1 MARIY
6 KIPRGTKVTVSKHG
20 KWDSYTLTE
29 DLVFENSQYKGINE
43 SVMHFYYKHKDYYI
57 HTHYVIKL

>member
-20 KWDSYTLTE
+20 KWDSYNLTE
-29 DLVFENSQYKGINE
+29 DLVFENSQYKGN
-43 SVMHFYYKHKDYYI
+43 
-57 HTHYVIKL
+57 